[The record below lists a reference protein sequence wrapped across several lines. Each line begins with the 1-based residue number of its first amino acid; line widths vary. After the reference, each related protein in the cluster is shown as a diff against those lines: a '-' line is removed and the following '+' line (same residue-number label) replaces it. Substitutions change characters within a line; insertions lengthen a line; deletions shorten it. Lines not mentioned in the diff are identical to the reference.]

1 MNEKTESIQI
11 PAYAKLNLGLRILGK
26 RADGYHELHTIF
38 QQIDLHDTIRLRLRS
53 DGDIRLNS
61 SSKAVPADASN
72 LAFRAARLFFEA
84 SGLNTGVD
92 IRLEKRIPV
101 GAGLGGGS
109 SDAAAVLMGLNT
121 LCETPLA
128 RDHLLHLAQKLG
140 ADVPFFIYGGL
151 AQAGGIGEK
160 LQPLDTKLPVYFVVV
175 SPPIFVSTAE
185 AFAGLKISLTNSPG
199 NINLTQ
205 FIESLDFRVWREHLV
220 NDFETLIF
228 SRFPDLGVIKEKL
241 YGMGADYAGL
251 SGSGCSLFG
260 VFRDEQLARDGV
272 DKFLQLYSVHL
283 AKPVQFGMR
292 EIALLAET
300 AG

>member
-1 MNEKTESIQI
+1 MIDRTHSIQL

-26 RADGYHELHTIF
+26 REDGYHELRTIF
-38 QQIDLHDTIRLRLRS
+38 QQIDLHDTLRINLRRDERIGFIS
-53 DGDIRLNS
+53 DS
-61 SSKAVPADASN
+61 STVPADDSN
-72 LAFRAARLFFEA
+72 LVVRAAKLFLD
-84 SGLNTGVD
+84 STGIAQGAD
-92 IRLEKRIPV
+92 ITLEKRIPV

-109 SDAAAVLMGLNT
+109 SDAAAVLMGLNA
-121 LCETPLA
+121 LHGFPLE
-128 RDHLLHLAQKLG
+128 RRELLQLAQQLG

-151 AQAGGIGEK
+151 AGAEGIGEI
-160 LQPLDTKLPVYFVVV
+160 LQPLTMQLPVYFVVV
-175 SPPIFVSTAE
+175 SPPVFVSTAE
-185 AFAGLKISLTNSPG
+185 AFAGLKISLTNSAG

-228 SRFPDLGVIKEKL
+228 SRFPDLGKIKEKL
-241 YGMGADYAGL
+241 YETGADYAGL

-272 DKFLQLYSVHL
+272 EKFLQLYSVHL

-292 EIALLAET
+292 EIALAAET
-300 AG
+300 TG